1 MWSGAV
7 QVCDTSVAILKGDH
21 IFEVVTAFGF
31 PPVQS
36 S

>member
-1 MWSGAV
+1 MWSRAV
-7 QVCDTSVAILKGDH
+7 QACGTSVAILKGDH

-31 PPVQS
+31 APVQS